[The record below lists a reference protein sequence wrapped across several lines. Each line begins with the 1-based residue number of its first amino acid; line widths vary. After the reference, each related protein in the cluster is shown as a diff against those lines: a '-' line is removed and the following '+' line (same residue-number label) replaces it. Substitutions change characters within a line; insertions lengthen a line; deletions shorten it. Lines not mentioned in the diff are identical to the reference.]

1 MPQARL
7 PDINTAF
14 IKYRNEVIAA
24 IKRKD
29 YDNMHGSLNG
39 INGLLP
45 TEYQV
50 IISDA
55 RYHELTR
62 TDIQYLCKT
71 CTANS
76 KQPVEIPK
84 EQIDVFELYPNAMQ
98 RLIFG
103 GTSEQ
108 VWNCPRCRTTH
119 RLKETNISVTKLQD
133 PYFIG
138 VVPAPPNKKEGLMD
152 KLIFDKKVVAWAW
165 QMLNELEH
173 KMAKFRDDNWSR
185 GDDLEGFDD
194 IDTSSEEAS

>member
-45 TEYQV
+45 DQYQV
-50 IISDA
+50 IVSTAKYEDM
-55 RYHELTR
+55 TR

-71 CTANS
+71 CTAKS
-76 KQPVEIPK
+76 KEPVEIPK
-84 EQIDVFELYPNAMQ
+84 ESIQVFELYPNAMQ
-98 RLIFG
+98 GLLFG
-103 GTSEQ
+103 GVKEQ
-108 VWNCPRCRTTH
+108 VWNCPKCSTTH

-152 KLIFDKKVVAWAW
+152 KLIFDKKVIAWAW

-173 KMAKFRDDNWSR
+173 KMALFRDDNWSR
-185 GDDLEGFDD
+185 GDELEGFDD
-194 IDTSSEEAS
+194 IDTSAEEAS

>member
-50 IISDA
+50 IISNTK
-55 RYHELTR
+55 YEELTR

-71 CTANS
+71 CTANN
-76 KQPVEIPK
+76 KEPVEIPK
-84 EQIDVFELYPNAMQ
+84 ESIRVFELYPSAMQ
-98 RLIFG
+98 GLLYG
-103 GTSEQ
+103 GIKEQ
-108 VWNCPRCRTTH
+108 VWNCPKCRTTH

-138 VVPAPPNKKEGLMD
+138 VVPDPPNKKEGLMD

-194 IDTSSEEAS
+194 IDTSSEEAE

>member
-1 MPQARL
+1 
-7 PDINTAF
+7 
-14 IKYRNEVIAA
+14 
-24 IKRKD
+24 
-29 YDNMHGSLNG
+29 MHGSLNG

-50 IISDA
+50 IISTAKYED
-55 RYHELTR
+55 LTR

-76 KQPVEIPK
+76 KEPVEIPK
-84 EQIDVFELYPNAMQ
+84 ESIRVFELYPNAMQ
-98 RLIFG
+98 GLLYG
-103 GTSEQ
+103 GIKEQ
-108 VWNCPRCRTTH
+108 VWNCPNCHTTH
-119 RLKETNISVTKLQD
+119 ILKETEISVTKLQD

-138 VVPAPPNKKEGLMD
+138 VVPNPPNRKQGLMD
-152 KLIFDKKVVAWAW
+152 KLTFNDRTVAWGW

-194 IDTSSEEAS
+194 IDTSSEESE

>member
-14 IKYRNEVIAA
+14 IKYRNEVIGA
-24 IKRKD
+24 IKRLD
-29 YDNMHGSLNG
+29 FNQMHGSLNA
-39 INGLLP
+39 INGMLP
-45 TEYQV
+45 DQYQV
-50 IISDA
+50 TISTAKYED
-55 RYHELTR
+55 LTR

-76 KQPVEIPK
+76 KEPVEIPK
-84 EQIDVFELYPNAMQ
+84 ESIRVFELYPNAMQ
-98 RLIFG
+98 GLLYG
-103 GTSEQ
+103 GIKEQ
-108 VWNCPRCRTTH
+108 VWNCPNCHTTH
-119 RLKETNISVTKLQD
+119 ILKETEISVTKLQD

-138 VVPAPPNKKEGLMD
+138 VVPNPPNRKQGLMD
-152 KLIFDKKVVAWAW
+152 KLTFNDKTVAWGW

-194 IDTSSEEAS
+194 IDTSSEESE